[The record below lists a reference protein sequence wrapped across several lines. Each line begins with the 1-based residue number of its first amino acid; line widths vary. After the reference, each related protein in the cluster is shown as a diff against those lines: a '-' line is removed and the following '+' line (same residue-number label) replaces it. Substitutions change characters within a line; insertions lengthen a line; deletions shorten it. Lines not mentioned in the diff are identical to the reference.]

1 MKVPIDL
8 PFCLFL
14 MFIMFLSLAPPREAN
29 GRRAGEAMVVTVVMS
44 KCCLKGR
51 MLLLC
56 LRLRNVVMGNAGIC
70 LLAEYSVEVPWVG
83 QGLQRGEDDVVD
95 EEDMEVSR

>member
-1 MKVPIDL
+1 
-8 PFCLFL
+8 
-14 MFIMFLSLAPPREAN
+14 MFIMFLSLPPPREAN

-44 KCCLKGR
+44 NCCLKGR

-70 LLAEYSVEVPWVG
+70 LLAEYSVVVPWVG
-83 QGLQRGEDDVVD
+83 QGVQRGEDYVVD
-95 EEDMEVSR
+95 EEDTEVSR